1 MQSNRFVVVV
11 VFTNLSPD
19 AHLKDLD
26 LNVLDSLN
34 TKLMREVRLSYLLCQ
49 KPRNLC
55 ISWTWTGL
63 GGHWHLFVLVSIF
76 NIFLFLATCARLSW
90 SHSAFQST
98 LNSHKISYPYAL
110 FAANLNALHSRRHD
124 ISKSLL
130 QDIHPSSAFTTS
142 SHPQATLLFYPGS
155 EQPLLSHA

>member
-1 MQSNRFVVVV
+1 VCLEGVQLTGPGVQDSVPARCSVECAGCVQMYEARVTAMQSNRFVVAV

-34 TKLMREVRLSYLLCQ
+34 TKLMRGVRLSYLLCQ

-63 GGHWHLFVLVSIF
+63 GGHWHLIVLVSIF
-76 NIFLFLATCARLSW
+76 NIFLFLATCARLS
-90 SHSAFQST
+90 
-98 LNSHKISYPYAL
+98 
-110 FAANLNALHSRRHD
+110 
-124 ISKSLL
+124 
-130 QDIHPSSAFTTS
+130 
-142 SHPQATLLFYPGS
+142 
-155 EQPLLSHA
+155 